1 MNSRGG
7 IQSAGKRRWHSLS
20 LGLKFNLLFCL
31 AGLAGLLLGA
41 VALDRAV
48 SPPFARLEAEAAKDQ
63 VERAR
68 AVLGAAVKF
77 AEHSTSDYAAW
88 NDSYLYIEKRG
99 KVFEEEIVS
108 PLAVG
113 NAGVN
118 AIAYARFD
126 GKLRLV
132 RYIDLVTGKED
143 VARSAALSAFLNS
156 ARTRSAMQSSKQVS
170 GFIRLEG
177 RILAIAMA
185 QVVMSDES
193 GTPSGFIVM
202 AKELGAKEVSAAL
215 QAPAAVRL
223 GAGPQM
229 LTRGDKTWRIAVPVN
244 GFDDRPLG
252 YLGFAM
258 PREITAQG
266 WAALQGAMITTAA
279 ILLAMLGAI
288 YLAVRCLVVGRVQRI
303 DAQVERVAGQGK
315 LVAMEHDPSE
325 DELGSLNHNF
335 NRMVAQLKDLQ
346 EQIEVQS
353 FQLGRSE
360 TNAGLLHNIR
370 NSLNPV
376 SVIVGQVL
384 SSRPN
389 VNVETIDRALREL
402 AAGVDDASRRE
413 KLLAFLMA
421 ALDEL
426 EKREASRREALQ
438 TAKTSLAEALE
449 ILGNRDPAAETEIP
463 FEAVDLMDVVSRNAA
478 LCRFAPWGEIAID
491 MPEGGADVVA
501 NRLLL
506 SQVIGNLMTN
516 AVESIV
522 RADNRPGRMT
532 LSLVGGTDTPDG
544 LVEITL
550 ADDGSG
556 FAPETAMRLFERGET
571 SKLGKSGGLGL
582 HWCANTV
589 RAMGGSLSLES
600 DGVGKGARATLR
612 LMAA

>member
-1 MNSRGG
+1 MNSKVG
-7 IQSAGKRRWHSLS
+7 IQSAGKRKWHGLS

-48 SPPFARLEAEAAKDQ
+48 SPPFARLEAEAAQDQ

-68 AVLGAAVKF
+68 AVLRAAVKF
-77 AEHSTSDYAAW
+77 AEDSTNDYAAW
-88 NDSYLYIEKRG
+88 NDSFFYLEKRT
-99 KVFEEEIVS
+99 KVFEDEIIS
-108 PLAVG
+108 PIALA

-126 GKLRLV
+126 GEPRLV
-132 RYIDLVTGKED
+132 RYIDLETGKQD
-143 VARSAALSAFLNS
+143 VARTAAVSAFVNS
-156 ARTRSAMQSSKQVS
+156 AQIRSALQGSKRVS
-170 GFIRLEG
+170 GFILLEG
-177 RILAIAMA
+177 RILAVAMT
-185 QVVMSDES
+185 QVVKGDGS
-193 GTPSGFIVM
+193 GTPSGFIMM

-223 GAGPQM
+223 GAGPPM
-229 LTRGDKTWRIAVPVN
+229 LTRGDRTWRIAVPVN
-244 GFDDRPLG
+244 GLDDRPLG

-266 WAALQGAMITTAA
+266 WAALRGALIISAA
-279 ILLAMLGAI
+279 ILLGLLGAI
-288 YLAVRCLVVGRVQRI
+288 YLAVRRLVVSRVQRI
-303 DAQVERVAGQGK
+303 DVQVERVAGQGK

-335 NRMVAQLKDLQ
+335 NRMIAQLKDLQ

-384 SSRPN
+384 ASRSN

-402 AAGVDDASRRE
+402 AAGIDDASRRE

-421 ALDEL
+421 ALGEL

-438 TAKTSLAEALE
+438 TAKASLAEALE
-449 ILGNRDPAAETEIP
+449 ILGNRDPASETEIP
-463 FEAVDLMDVVSRNAA
+463 FEPVDLMDVVSRNAA
-478 LCRFAPWGEIAID
+478 LCRFTPWGEIAID

-544 LVEITL
+544 FVEITL

-556 FAPETAMRLFERGET
+556 FAPETAVQLFERGET

-600 DGVGKGARATLR
+600 DGVGRGARATLR
-612 LMAA
+612 LKAA